1 MDAKKKAQKKQPP
14 KKPPS
19 IGLKKLGQIHVKL
32 RFPVAYVA
40 SYSSMT
46 ACPTIGQKHKDRG
59 S

>member
-19 IGLKKLGQIHVKL
+19 IGLGQIHVKL